1 MACAIAV
8 LAKSVQPSMSTH
20 ANATPFEDRMA
31 RSGERGE
38 TVMTGVNLAWS
49 RVGPYERTEVR
60 RQLLAARNALTTLER
75 VAADAALIDH
85 LDPTVRAGLE
95 RRSDPTKQP
104 TILQSA
110 PVIGVYWPVRGE
122 PDLSDWYQRVRGRGW
137 RLALPRADAGEPL
150 VFGLWG
156 PAQTLVA
163 GPWQIAL
170 PDPFLA
176 VEPDLLIVPCVGFD
190 ARGWR
195 LGYGGGF
202 YDRTLAIRRIPAIGV
217 ARSGGQ
223 VGELVAQT
231 HDIALDAIVTE
242 HGAHCAHSPLNPDTS
257 NTPNTPPK
265 PADQSAG

>member
-1 MACAIAV
+1 LLVACAIAV
-8 LAKSVQPSMSTH
+8 LAKSVQPSMSAS
-20 ANATPFEDRMA
+20 ANATPFKDRMA
-31 RSGERGE
+31 RSGERDE
-38 TVMTGVNLAWS
+38 TVMAGVNLAWS

-104 TILQSA
+104 TIPQSA

-122 PDLSDWYQRVRGRGW
+122 PDLSDWYRRVRGRGW
-137 RLALPRADAGEPL
+137 HLALPRADAGEPL

-190 ARGWR
+190 AHGWR

-223 VGELVAQT
+223 VGELVPQT

-242 HGAHCAHSPLNPDTS
+242 HGAHPAHSPHSPHMPY
-257 NTPNTPPK
+257 TPHT
-265 PADQSAG
+265 PADQSEG

>member
-1 MACAIAV
+1 
-8 LAKSVQPSMSTH
+8 
-20 ANATPFEDRMA
+20 
-31 RSGERGE
+31 
-38 TVMTGVNLAWS
+38 MTGVNLAWS
-49 RVGPYERTEVR
+49 RVGPDERTEVR

-85 LDPTVRAGLE
+85 LDPTVCAGLE
-95 RRSDPTKQP
+95 RLSNPTKQP
-104 TILQSA
+104 PILQSA

-122 PDLSDWYQRVRGRGW
+122 PDLSAWYQRLRGRGW
-137 RLALPRADAGEPL
+137 RLALPQAAASEPL

-170 PDPFLA
+170 PDPFLP

-223 VGELVAQT
+223 VGALVPQT

-242 HGAHCAHSPLNPDTS
+242 RGAHTPHSPY
-257 NTPNTPPK
+257 TPYT
-265 PADQSAG
+265 PADQSGG